1 MNKDYYSR
9 NIIAL
14 DLAVGLENH
23 PSPFIKIYDNAL
35 SAALCDK
42 LVQFYEDNKQYAKQ
56 LKTTGDQHN
65 EFRWK
70 AQGIDKQ
77 SITKRHSWGLTIDN
91 LIKEEP
97 ANKEFHNVYKTIYKC
112 FDWGIKNYLMIVP
125 YPSGCENMAHTIKSF
140 KDETYFITKYQ
151 KGEGFYKWHADRGLL
166 DDITHTSNRYIST
179 ILYLNDVEIGGE
191 TEFLEGGFKV
201 KAKKGRL
208 LIFPSGWTYIHRGI
222 MPMSGDKYIC
232 NNFFSLTGR

>member
-56 LKTTGDQHN
+56 LKTTGDRHN
-65 EFRWK
+65 ELQWK
-70 AQGIDKQ
+70 EQGIDKQ

-91 LIKEEP
+91 LIKENLVDE
-97 ANKEFHNVYKTIYKC
+97 ANGVYKIIYNC
-112 FDWGIKNYLMIVP
+112 FDTGIKKYLKRISHV
-125 YPSGCENMAHTIKSF
+125 GCNMVYTIKCF
-140 KDETYFITKYQ
+140 KDERYFITKYQ
-151 KGEGFYKWHADRGLL
+151 KGEGFYKWHADRGPLH
-166 DDITHTSNRYIST
+166 DITQTSNRYIST

-191 TEFLEGGFKV
+191 TEFLEGALKLKPRKV
-201 KAKKGRL
+201 
-208 LIFPSGWTYIHRGI
+208 
-222 MPMSGDKYIC
+222 DC
-232 NNFFSLTGR
+232 